1 MKRERWIHSYVCYG
15 LFYILA
21 QKELISSYLTTA
33 FYKNANRVE
42 TALVFLGDLKQYSK
56 SGDKVVLEKHY
67 FEWLNQQSPLENEDD
82 TDEKLLNRTTWML
95 HEVLRVDYMRSA
107 LEEMEI
113 FPHFGQRAYLQ
124 IASMRLRDQKTV
136 GDIPDGVNLEE
147 YYRGVI
153 LDLQQVISFL
163 NAYFPDQMNQNS
175 EDDKQMNLSGDD
187 HENSIDAAEIRF
199 RIEQRMLRDR
209 FFSDPLKF
217 ISEFGSERSGLYLF
231 YVTVMKNSGIDPP
244 YKEEEFGRFVR
255 NQGETLMLC
264 FTLPEPE
271 QDSLCYRTYFLV
283 NRTGTKA
290 AFYTIE
296 RAGLHAR
303 LCEVTETEHLDRGE
317 IRSPEL
323 GSDEEDARLKGTV
336 YHYKTVKAVI
346 LF

>member
-1 MKRERWIHSYVCYG
+1 M
-15 LFYILA
+15 
-21 QKELISSYLTTA
+21 
-33 FYKNANRVE
+33 
-42 TALVFLGDLKQYSK
+42 
-56 SGDKVVLEKHY
+56 
-67 FEWLNQQSPLENEDD
+67 
-82 TDEKLLNRTTWML
+82 
-95 HEVLRVDYMRSA
+95 
-107 LEEMEI
+107 
-113 FPHFGQRAYLQ
+113 
-124 IASMRLRDQKTV
+124 
-136 GDIPDGVNLEE
+136 
-147 YYRGVI
+147 I

-163 NAYFPDQMNQNS
+163 NAYFPNQMNQNS

-244 YKEEEFGRFVR
+244 YEEEEFGRFVR
-255 NQGETLMLC
+255 NQGEAVMLC

-296 RAGLHAR
+296 RVGLHAR

-323 GSDEEDARLKGTV
+323 GSDEEDARLKLIAVKGTV
-336 YHYKTVKAVI
+336 YHYETVKTVI
-346 LF
+346 LS